1 MHELITEPEFEI
13 NNTSKYRLSIQVSL
27 NGFSFSIID
36 IDKNKLLAL
45 QKSPA
50 TISSDNFLGSR
61 FTEWSSQQELF
72 KNNFAETRLLFNT
85 EKITLVPA
93 EIYIKENQDDIF
105 RLIFGKQSGNSLK
118 EIFIEDIPGHVI
130 FTLPI
135 ELEEAF
141 KNTFSNYFLL
151 HPVAVLNSKIQS
163 SDGTDKK
170 ILALYFEKNYFFLL
184 FYVDKKLQMIN
195 SFIFTHI
202 NDVIFYILSV
212 LKQQETS
219 KVEVKLFLAGDINSD
234 DELHKN
240 LEKYFADINFFI
252 PDINYES
259 NVFPQSLHHIVTL
272 C

>member
-50 TISSDNFLGSR
+50 TISSDNFLGRR
-61 FTEWSSQQELF
+61 FAEWSSQQELF

-85 EKITLVPA
+85 EKFTLVPN
-93 EIYIKENQDDIF
+93 EIYIKEKQKDIF
-105 RLIFGKQSGNSLK
+105 CLIFGKQSGNSLK
-118 EIFIEDIPGHVI
+118 EIFLEDIHGHVL
-130 FTLPI
+130 FTIPN
-135 ELEEAF
+135 ELEETF

-151 HPVAVLNSKIQS
+151 HPVAILNRKIQNT
-163 SDGTDKK
+163 DGKDKK
-170 ILALYFEKNYFFLL
+170 TAVLYFEKNYFFLL
-184 FYVDKKLQMIN
+184 FYADKKLQLIN
-195 SFIFTHI
+195 SFSFIHI

-212 LKQQETS
+212 LKQQETP
-219 KVEVKLFLAGDINSD
+219 KDDVKLFLAGDINSD

-240 LEKYFADINFFI
+240 LGKYFSDTNFFI
-252 PDINYES
+252 PDINYDS